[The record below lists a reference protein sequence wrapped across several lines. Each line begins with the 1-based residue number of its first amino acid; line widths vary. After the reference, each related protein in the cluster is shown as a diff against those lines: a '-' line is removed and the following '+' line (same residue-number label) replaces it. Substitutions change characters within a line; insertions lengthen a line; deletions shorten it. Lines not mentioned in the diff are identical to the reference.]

1 MHITSQEARKPSSAA
16 AGGSLRRTPPL
27 ETPHV
32 VAVLPRGEA
41 IRNFVYS
48 GALDEVAAQAKVT
61 VLSVVPDAEF
71 QQLIAGR
78 YHGFHCLT
86 DRPEAWIVGFTREML
101 DIAHGRAL
109 WSVAAQDRWRIRD
122 AEAATG
128 GARLK
133 RGLKKLL
140 CAPFA
145 NGPGLELLS
154 GWERKASWWFRN
166 SDEFVRLFQSL
177 KPTLV
182 FNGSHV
188 HGRAA
193 VQAVNAAQ
201 WLGIPTAAF
210 LFSWDNLTSQGRIV
224 PPYDHYL
231 VWNESIR
238 GDLRRIYPAIQP
250 DRIAI
255 VGTPQFD
262 FHFRPENHWSR
273 EEFCGRVGADPGRP
287 VVLYST
293 GMANHMP
300 GEPEVVEEVANMLG
314 RMKRF
319 GPPQLLVRVYP
330 KDLTGRFEELRKRRR
345 DILFPDIPWEP
356 AWLTPKV
363 DDLPLLTNMLR
374 HCAAG
379 INIASTVSLEL
390 CMFDKPVVNV
400 GYDPPGVDLK
410 EDSSA
415 RYYEFDHYKPVVASG
430 AVEVAY
436 SSGDME
442 RLLSAALEN
451 PGARSGERRRLL
463 ETMFG
468 DTLDGRSSGRVAAAL
483 LELASAP
490 EECGAAKEPG

>member
-1 MHITSQEARKPSSAA
+1 MSTVSQESRGRTQGTTGDSASRMA
-16 AGGSLRRTPPL
+16 PPD
-27 ETPHV
+27 TPHV
-32 VAVLPRGEA
+32 VALLPRGEA
-41 IRNFVYS
+41 IRNFVFS
-48 GALDEVAAQAKVT
+48 GALDEVAAHAKVT
-61 VLSVVPDAEF
+61 VLSVVPDEEF
-71 QQLIAGR
+71 QKLISGR
-78 YHGFHCLT
+78 YHGFHRLT

-122 AEAATG
+122 AEAITG

-140 CAPFA
+140 CAPFS
-145 NGPGLELLS
+145 NQPGLELLS
-154 GWERKASWWFRN
+154 SWERKASWWFRN

-231 VWNESIR
+231 VWNESIKR
-238 GDLRRIYPAIQP
+238 DLRNIYPAIQS
-250 DRIAI
+250 DQIAV

-273 EEFCGRVGADPGRP
+273 EEFCRRVSADPGRP

-300 GEPEVVEEVANMLG
+300 GEPGVVEDIANMLG
-314 RMKRF
+314 RMRQF

-330 KDLTGRFEELRKRRR
+330 KDRTGRFEELKKRRP
-345 DILFPDIPWEP
+345 DILFPAIPWEA
-356 AWLTPKV
+356 AWLTPKM

-390 CMFDKPVVNV
+390 CMFDKPVVNI

-410 EDSSA
+410 EDSTA
-415 RYYEFDHYKPVVASG
+415 RYYEFDHYKPVVSSG

-436 SSGDME
+436 SAGEME
-442 RLLSAALEN
+442 RLLSKVLER
-451 PGARSGERRRLL
+451 PGERSGERSRLL
-463 ETMFG
+463 EKMFG
-468 DTLDGRSSGRVAAAL
+468 CTLDGRSSGRVAATL
-483 LELASAP
+483 LHLAETAR
-490 EECGAAKEPG
+490 KEIAG

>member
-1 MHITSQEARKPSSAA
+1 MSGAGSASQ
-16 AGGSLRRTPPL
+16 LRERATGKATA
-27 ETPHV
+27 TPHV

-41 IRNFVYS
+41 IRNFIYS
-48 GALDEVAAQAKVT
+48 GALDEVAAHAKVT
-61 VLSVVPDAEF
+61 VLSVVPGAEF
-71 QQLIAGR
+71 QHLIEDR
-78 YHGFHCLT
+78 YDGFYPLT
-86 DRPEAWIVGFTREML
+86 DRPEAWVVGFTREIL
-101 DIAHGRAL
+101 DIAHGKVL
-109 WSVAAQDRWRIRD
+109 WSAAAQDRWRIRD
-122 AEAATG
+122 AEATERG
-128 GARLK
+128 EKVK
-133 RGLKKLL
+133 RTLKKLL

-145 NGPGLELLS
+145 SKSGLEALS
-154 GWERKASWWFRN
+154 AWERKASWWFRN
-166 SDEFVRLFQSL
+166 SDEFVKLFQEL

-231 VWNESIR
+231 VWNEAIR
-238 GDLRRIYPAIQP
+238 EDLLRIYPRIQP
-250 DRIAI
+250 RQVAV

-262 FHFRPENHWSR
+262 FHFRQENHWSR
-273 EEFCGRVGADPGRP
+273 EEFCAHVGADSRRP
-287 VVLYST
+287 IVLYST

-300 GEPEVVEEVANMLG
+300 GEPAMVEQIAGMLQG
-314 RMKRF
+314 MERF
-319 GPPQLLVRVYP
+319 GSPQMLVRVYP
-330 KDLTGRFEELRKRRR
+330 KDRTGRFEELKRRR
-345 DILFPDIPWEP
+345 PDILFPPIPWDA
-356 AWLTPKV
+356 AWLTPKTE
-363 DDLPLLTNMLR
+363 DLPLLTNMLR

-390 CMFDKPVVNV
+390 CMFDKPVINV
-400 GYDPPGVDLK
+400 GFDPPGVDLK

-436 SSGDME
+436 SAAEME
-442 RLLSAALEN
+442 RLLNKALES
-451 PGARSGERRRLL
+451 PKERSAERSRLL

-468 DTLDGRSSGRVAAAL
+468 TTLDGRSSGRIASAL
-483 LELASAP
+483 LSL
-490 EECGAAKEPG
+490 GVVGDQPGQR

>member
-1 MHITSQEARKPSSAA
+1 MSRAGSVSQPRERTIDRETAR
-16 AGGSLRRTPPL
+16 
-27 ETPHV
+27 PHV

-41 IRNFVYS
+41 IRNFIYS
-48 GALDEVAAQAKVT
+48 GALDEVAAQARVT
-61 VLSVVPDAEF
+61 VLSVVPGAEF
-71 QQLIAGR
+71 QQLIEDR
-78 YHGFHCLT
+78 YDGFHPLT
-86 DRPEAWIVGFTREML
+86 DRPEAWVVGFTREIL
-101 DIAHGRAL
+101 DIAHGKAL

-122 AEAATG
+122 TEAAERG
-128 GARLK
+128 ERVK
-133 RGLKKLL
+133 RTLKKLL

-145 NGPGLELLS
+145 SPSGLEALS
-154 GWERKASWWFRN
+154 AWERKASWWFRN
-166 SDEFVRLFQSL
+166 SDEFVKLFQQL
-177 KPTLV
+177 RPTLV

-231 VWNESIR
+231 VWNQAI
-238 GDLRRIYPAIQP
+238 GKDLLRIYPGIRPPQVA
-250 DRIAI
+250 
-255 VGTPQFD
+255 VTGTPQFD

-273 EEFCGRVGADPGRP
+273 EEFCARVGADPRRP

-300 GEPEVVEEVANMLG
+300 GEPAMVEQIAGMLQG
-314 RMKRF
+314 MERF
-319 GPPQLLVRVYP
+319 GPPQMLVRVYP
-330 KDLTGRFEELRKRRR
+330 KDLTGRFEELKRRR
-345 DILFPDIPWEP
+345 PDILFPPIPWEA
-356 AWLTPKV
+356 AWLTPKTE
-363 DDLPLLTNMLR
+363 DLPLLTNMLR

-390 CMFDKPVVNV
+390 CMFDKPVINV

-436 SSGDME
+436 SAAEME
-442 RLLSAALEN
+442 RMLHTAFDN
-451 PGARSGERRRLL
+451 PGARREQRAALIRG
-463 ETMFG
+463 MFG
-468 DTLDGRSSGRVAAAL
+468 TTLDGRSSSRVAATL
-483 LELASAP
+483 LQLA
-490 EECGAAKEPG
+490 GKEPTDGDTR